1 MNNRAQQAITI
12 GSGQV
17 ERTTVGRG
25 GRGSEFTGKCT
36 SVACRPAARRS
47 GWRVAFSVALR
58 LALAGIALGFLV
70 TTVVRGWS
78 DVRLAVT
85 SMRWSWAV
93 AGVAAILA
101 AQLLAAWTWH
111 WLSAA
116 FGAGTRLRH
125 SIKAFALSQLAK
137 YVPGKL
143 WSVAVRVR
151 VTQEHGGTAA
161 GAGAAVLFESAM
173 LMVSAAATGLLA
185 WSTQSFDVRLRIALV
200 GAAAPG
206 IVLVL
211 YPRGI
216 SFLLRTM
223 GRLVRRDVR
232 VQCPSRTDVVL
243 AFGLYC
249 AVWICFGTG
258 IHCVVR
264 SLAAAPLSNLPGFVA
279 VYSTAWLA
287 GFVVVF
293 LPGGLGVR
301 EGVLASLLAAYVPL
315 PIAAVVA
322 LMSRIIVSSLELAL
336 AGVVAW
342 RR

>member
-1 MNNRAQQAITI
+1 
-12 GSGQV
+12 
-17 ERTTVGRG
+17 
-25 GRGSEFTGKCT
+25 
-36 SVACRPAARRS
+36 
-47 GWRVAFSVALR
+47 
-58 LALAGIALGFLV
+58 
-70 TTVVRGWS
+70 
-78 DVRLAVT
+78 
-85 SMRWSWAV
+85 MRWSWAV